1 MEVPRA
7 MLQWKSK
14 PFLQKGRRVGGSP
27 GRDRLGPTAERDKE
41 KYLELRNHGEVG
53 QAGAVED
60 NL

>member
-1 MEVPRA
+1 M
-7 MLQWKSK
+7 
-14 PFLQKGRRVGGSP
+14 GGSP